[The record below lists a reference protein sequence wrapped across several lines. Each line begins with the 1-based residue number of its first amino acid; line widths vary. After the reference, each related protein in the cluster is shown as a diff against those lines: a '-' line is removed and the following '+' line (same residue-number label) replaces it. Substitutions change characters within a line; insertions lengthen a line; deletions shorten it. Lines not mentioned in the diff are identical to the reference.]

1 VIACGLLAASMS
13 TLRFAPSVAIMMP
26 LAFGAGLAI
35 SPTLIAGFGLVER
48 LVPRPMLTEGFTW
61 VSTSLALGV
70 GLGVSVSGRFV
81 DSFGAS
87 RTLLLCPCAA
97 IAAGALAMLGR
108 RQIGNGGAS
117 GIAGEPVHP

>member
-48 LVPRPMLTEGFTW
+48 LVPRPTLTEGFTW
-61 VSTSLALGV
+61 VNTSLALGV

-108 RQIGNGGAS
+108 HQISNGGAS